1 MVDPNI
7 YRVSPI
13 QGGAGLLPSTV
24 SPYINHKNR
33 HKNRLKKSLLTKY
46 INHISTTQIPWPYRE
61 AELLESFH
69 RFQNGEDELST
80 VKILELMAWH
90 LGRRKQMQL

>member
-1 MVDPNI
+1 MAH
-7 YRVSPI
+7 
-13 QGGAGLLPSTV
+13 G
-24 SPYINHKNR
+24 
-33 HKNRLKKSLLTKY
+33 
-46 INHISTTQIPWPYRE
+46 PYRE

-69 RFQNGEDELST
+69 RFQKGGEDELST